1 MPFTIH
7 GVKFLTFQQSY
18 SKDESFM
25 FSICGHILCFLIC
38 TLFSA
43 WHLSHTDSGTCI
55 DVLHYNHIIY

>member
-25 FSICGHILCFLIC
+25 FSICGHILCFWIC

-55 DVLHYNHIIY
+55 GELQSYIIF